1 MKLVKDTEV
10 LWDQMLHAVAIENNK
25 NIFVEI
31 PEPID
36 IAQEDTLTLVVSDT
50 EQYTFKVDNFTYSIK
65 PHKRFIIRGTLQ

>member
-1 MKLVKDTEV
+1 MKLLKGTEV
-10 LWDQMLHAVAIENNK
+10 LWDQMFHAVTIENNT

-36 IAQEDTLTLVVSDT
+36 IAQEDILTLVVSDI
-50 EQYTFKVDNFTYSIK
+50 EQYTLKVDNFTYAIV